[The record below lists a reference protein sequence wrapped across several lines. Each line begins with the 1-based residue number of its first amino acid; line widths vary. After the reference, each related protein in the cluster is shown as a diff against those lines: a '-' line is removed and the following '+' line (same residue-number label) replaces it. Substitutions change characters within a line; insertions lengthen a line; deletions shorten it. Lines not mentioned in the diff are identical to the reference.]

1 MVTVTVGPQSTE
13 SEKKFFDIPD
23 GETFAGTVGTVTGY
37 FLKNR
42 MGITL
47 ISGVSENTS
56 LLVSLSNCWDKNSG
70 YNVAN
75 YRPVDVAITVKERPK
90 P

>member
-1 MVTVTVGPQSTE
+1 MVTVTVGSQLSE
-13 SEKKFFDIPD
+13 LEKKFHDIPD

-47 ISGVSENTS
+47 ISGVSESTS
-56 LLVSLSNCWDKNSG
+56 LLVSLSNCWDKHSG

-75 YRPVDVAITVKERPK
+75 YRPVDVAITIKERLRP
-90 P
+90 